1 MKNKKII
8 EICGILSMLL
18 FFAIV
23 IWCGKSKERA
33 ANKIE
38 RQVERT
44 LRSMTTREKV
54 AQLIVS
60 QTDSYIFSQGHA
72 LMTDTLVGIEGI
84 GGLLIIQD
92 SLPRFL
98 TRMNQLQA
106 MSKIPLLV
114 SIDGEWG
121 PSMRFSEFP
130 FFPQQMQL
138 GALPSDS
145 LIYKMGLAVAE
156 QCQMANIHIN
166 YAPVVDINVN
176 PQNPVI
182 HTRSFGENR
191 DKVTAYGRAY
201 MKGMQDGGLIA
212 CSKHFPGHG
221 DTEVD
226 SHKGLPVL
234 PFSRERL
241 DSLELYPFRD
251 QIRHGVEMVMMGH
264 LHIPALDSAVSSI
277 SYPIVTGLLREELGF
292 EGIIVTDALTMKGVS
307 ENMESAEI
315 ALAAY
320 KAGVDILLKPGDIIA
335 SIDRLEEAMNS
346 GECDIEELNERV
358 RKTLRMKARLGMLE
372 RNYDATVD
380 TTHIAERV
388 KKPEHIA
395 LIQEMADQSMT
406 LVDNKLGIVP
416 IDMSKKIAYVAYNA
430 KRIPM
435 LREYGDIEGLSGYNP
450 ETGMVDSTTLMY
462 QHLLKAAYPQPLPEG
477 TQKSELF
484 RGPREGKGDS
494 KVHYFALDK
503 KSSKKDIAAVEK
515 QLSDYDVVILA
526 CHDPRGRSRK
536 DLIAEEHVNVL
547 EGIVKKYHPL
557 LVHYGS
563 PYGLSDL
570 PWKEHLGGLLV
581 AYKDSESNQKA
592 AAKILTGEIKAVG
605 QLPVTVEELTIND

>member
-8 EICGILSMLL
+8 EIAGICAMLL
-18 FFAIV
+18 FIFNVVRIGTA
-23 IWCGKSKERA
+23 ENRE
-33 ANKIE
+33 ANRIE

-44 LRSMTTREKV
+44 LKKMTTREKV

-60 QTDSYIFSQGHA
+60 QTDSYIFSEGHA

-98 TRMNQLQA
+98 TRMNQLQE

-121 PSMRFSEFP
+121 PSMRFSEYP

-145 LIYKMGLAVAE
+145 LIYEMGLAVAE

-176 PQNPVI
+176 PKNPVI
-182 HTRSFGENR
+182 HARSFGEDR

-201 MKGMQDGGLIA
+201 MKGMQDGGIIA

-241 DSLELYPFRD
+241 DSLELYPFCD
-251 QIRHGVEMVMMGH
+251 QIKHGVGMVMMGH

-292 EGIIVTDALTMKGVS
+292 NGIIVTDALTMKGVS

-358 RKTLRMKARLGMLE
+358 RKTLRLKAQFGMLE
-372 RNYDATVD
+372 RNYNASVD
-380 TTHIAERV
+380 TTGISERV

-406 LVDNKLGIVP
+406 LVDNELGIIP
-416 IDMSKKIAYVAYNA
+416 IDMSKKVAYVAYNA

-462 QHLLKAAYPQPLPEG
+462 QHLLKEAMRRGGDKAKRQEG
-477 TQKSELF
+477 
-484 RGPREGKGDS
+484 D
-494 KVHYFALDK
+494 VHYFALDK

-536 DLIAEEHVNVL
+536 DLIAEEHVQAL
-547 EGIVKKYHPL
+547 EGLVKKHHPV

-592 AAKILTGEIKAVG
+592 AAKVLTGEIEAVG
-605 QLPVTVEELTIND
+605 VLPVTVE

>member
-1 MKNKKII
+1 MRNKQKIN
-8 EICGILSMLL
+8 ILLVS
-18 FFAIV
+18 IV
-23 IWCGKSKERA
+23 LMGVCASCGKWQA
-33 ANKIE
+33 ANTARQERRIE

-44 LRSMTTREKV
+44 LKGMTTREKV

-60 QTDSYIFSQGHA
+60 QTDSYIFSDGHA
-72 LMTDTLVGIEGI
+72 LLTDTLVGIEGI

-92 SLPRFL
+92 SLPRYL
-98 TRMNQLQA
+98 NRMNELQK
-106 MSKIPLLV
+106 MSKIPLIV

-138 GALPSDS
+138 GALSSDS
-145 LIYKMGLAVAE
+145 LLYEMGLAVAE
-156 QCQMANIHIN
+156 QCQMVNIHIN

-176 PQNPVI
+176 PKNPVI
-182 HTRSFGENR
+182 HARSFGEDR
-191 DKVTAYGRAY
+191 DKVTTYGRAY
-201 MKGMQDGGLIA
+201 MRGMQDGGIIA

-251 QIRHGVEMVMMGH
+251 QIQHGVEMVMMGH

-277 SYPIVTGLLREELGF
+277 SYPIVTKLLREELGF
-292 EGIIVTDALTMKGVS
+292 DGMIVTDALTMKGVS

-335 SIDRLEEAMNS
+335 SIDRLEAAMNS
-346 GECDIEELNERV
+346 GECDIADLDERV
-358 RKTLRMKARLGMLE
+358 KKTLRMKAKFGMLA
-372 RNYDATVD
+372 RNYDPTVD
-380 TTHIAERV
+380 TTGIVERV
-388 KKPEHIA
+388 KKPEHMA
-395 LIQEMADQSMT
+395 LVQEMADQSMT
-406 LVDNKLGIVP
+406 LVNNQAGLIP
-416 IDMSKKIAYVAYNA
+416 LDMTKSIAYVAYNA

-435 LREYGDIEGLSGYNP
+435 HREYGDIEGLSGYNP

-462 QHLLKAAYPQPLPEG
+462 QHLLKNSALAA
-477 TQKSELF
+477 
-484 RGPREGKGDS
+484 DS
-494 KVHYFALDK
+494 LSKIHYFSLDK
-503 KSSKKDIAAVEK
+503 KSSVKDIQLLCK
-515 QLSDYDVVILA
+515 QLQGYDLVILA

-536 DLIAEEHVNVL
+536 DLIAEEHLGAL
-547 EGIVKKYHPL
+547 ESLVKKYQPL

-570 PWKEHLGGLLV
+570 PWLDSLGGVLV

-592 AAKILTGEIKAVG
+592 AAKVLTGEIEAVG
-605 QLPVTVEELTIND
+605 VLPVTIE

>member
-1 MKNKKII
+1 MKNKAIRETLGII
-8 EICGILSMLL
+8 VMLS
-18 FFAIV
+18 FIFTV
-23 IWCGKSKERA
+23 VWCGKREERA
-33 ANKIE
+33 INRME

-44 LRSMTTREKV
+44 LKGMTTREKV

-60 QTDSYIFSQGHA
+60 QTDSYIFSEGHA

-98 TRMNQLQA
+98 TRMNQLQE

-121 PSMRFSEFP
+121 PSMRFGEFP

-145 LIYKMGLAVAE
+145 LIYEMGLAVAE

-176 PQNPVI
+176 PKNPVI
-182 HTRSFGENR
+182 HARSFGENR

-251 QIRHGVEMVMMGH
+251 QIKHGVEMVMMGH
-264 LHIPALDSAVSSI
+264 LHIPCLDSAVSSI
-277 SYPIVTGLLREELGF
+277 SYPIVTELLKEELGF
-292 EGIIVTDALTMKGVS
+292 DGIIVTDALTMKGVS
-307 ENMESAEI
+307 ENMTSAEI

-335 SIDRLEEAMNS
+335 AIDRLEEAMLS
-346 GECDIEELNERV
+346 GECDLADLDERV
-358 RKTLRMKARLGMLE
+358 RKTLRLKARFGMLE
-372 RNYDATVD
+372 RNYDPTVD
-380 TTHIAERV
+380 TTNIAERV

-395 LIQEMADQSMT
+395 LIQEMANQSMT
-406 LVDNKLGIVP
+406 LVDNKLSILP

-435 LREYGDIEGLSGYNP
+435 HREYGDIEGLSGYNP

-462 QHLLKAAYPQPLPEG
+462 QHLLKEAMRRGGDKANMQEG
-477 TQKSELF
+477 E
-484 RGPREGKGDS
+484 
-494 KVHYFALDK
+494 VHYFALDK

-536 DLIAEEHVNVL
+536 DLLAEEHVKAL
-547 EGIVKKYHPL
+547 ESMVKKYHPV

-563 PYGLSDL
+563 PYGLSNL
-570 PWKEHLGGLLV
+570 PWKEDLGGLLV

-592 AAKILTGEIKAVG
+592 AAKVLTGEIEAVG
-605 QLPVTVEELTIND
+605 ELPVTVE

>member
-1 MKNKKII
+1 MKNKKIK
-8 EICGILSMLL
+8 EICGICAMVL
-18 FFAIV
+18 FFATV
-23 IWCGKSKERA
+23 VWCGKSEERA
-33 ANKIE
+33 AKRIE

-44 LRSMTTREKV
+44 LRKMTTREKV

-60 QTDSYIFSQGHA
+60 QTDSYIFSEGHA

-98 TRMNQLQA
+98 TRMNQLQE

-138 GALPSDS
+138 GALASDS
-145 LIYKMGLAVAE
+145 LIYELGLAVAE
-156 QCQMANIHIN
+156 QCKMANIHIN

-176 PQNPVI
+176 PKNPVI
-182 HTRSFGENR
+182 HARSFGENR
-191 DKVTAYGRAY
+191 DKVTAFGRAY
-201 MKGMQDGGLIA
+201 MKGMQDGGIIA

-251 QIRHGVEMVMMGH
+251 QIKHGVEMVMMGH

-277 SYPIVTGLLREELGF
+277 SYPIVTGLLRQELGF

-335 SIDRLEEAMNS
+335 SIDRLEAAMNS
-346 GECDIEELNERV
+346 GECDIEELDERV
-358 RKTLRMKARLGMLE
+358 RKTLRMKARFGMLE

-380 TTHIAERV
+380 TTNISERV

-416 IDMSKKIAYVAYNA
+416 IDMTKKIAYVAYNA

-462 QHLLKAAYPQPLPEG
+462 QHLLKEAKGERQEA
-477 TQKSELF
+477 
-484 RGPREGKGDS
+484 RGE
-494 KVHYFALDK
+494 VHYFALDK

-536 DLIAEEHVNVL
+536 DLIAEEHVAAL
-547 EGIVKKYHPL
+547 ESLIKKHHPI

-563 PYGLSDL
+563 PYGLSNL
-570 PWKEHLGGLLV
+570 PWKQELGGLLV

-592 AAKILTGEIKAVG
+592 AAKVLTGEIEAIG
-605 QLPVTVEELTIND
+605 ELPVSVE

>member
-1 MKNKKII
+1 MKNKKIK
-8 EICGILSMLL
+8 EICGICAMIL
-18 FFAIV
+18 FFATV
-23 IWCGKSKERA
+23 VWCGKSEERA
-33 ANKIE
+33 INRME

-44 LRSMTTREKV
+44 LKNMTTREKV

-60 QTDSYIFSQGHA
+60 QTDSYIFSEGHA

-98 TRMNQLQA
+98 TRMNQLQE

-121 PSMRFSEFP
+121 PSMRFSEYP

-145 LIYKMGLAVAE
+145 LIYEMGLAVAE

-176 PQNPVI
+176 PKNPVI
-182 HTRSFGENR
+182 HARSFGEDR

-201 MKGMQDGGLIA
+201 MKGMQDGGIIA

-251 QIRHGVEMVMMGH
+251 QIKHGVGMVMMGH

-292 EGIIVTDALTMKGVS
+292 NGIIVTDALTMKGVS

-358 RKTLRMKARLGMLE
+358 RKTLRLKAQFGMLE
-372 RNYDATVD
+372 RNYNASVD
-380 TTHIAERV
+380 TTGISERV

-406 LVDNKLGIVP
+406 LVDNKLGIIP
-416 IDMSKKIAYVAYNA
+416 IDMSKKVAYVAYNA

-462 QHLLKAAYPQPLPEG
+462 QHLLKEAMRRGGDKAKRQEG
-477 TQKSELF
+477 
-484 RGPREGKGDS
+484 D
-494 KVHYFALDK
+494 VHYFALDK

-536 DLIAEEHVNVL
+536 DLIAEEHVQAL
-547 EGIVKKYHPL
+547 ESLVKKHHPV

-592 AAKILTGEIKAVG
+592 AAKVLTGEIEAVG
-605 QLPVTVEELTIND
+605 VLPVTVE

>member
-8 EICGILSMLL
+8 EIAGICAMLL
-18 FFAIV
+18 FIFNVVRI
-23 IWCGKSKERA
+23 GTTENRE
-33 ANKIE
+33 ANRIE

-44 LRSMTTREKV
+44 LKKMTTREKV

-60 QTDSYIFSQGHA
+60 QTDSYIFSEGHA

-98 TRMNQLQA
+98 TRMNQLQE

-121 PSMRFSEFP
+121 PSMRFSEYP

-145 LIYKMGLAVAE
+145 LIYEMGLAVAE
-156 QCQMANIHIN
+156 QCKMANIHIN

-176 PQNPVI
+176 PKNPVI
-182 HTRSFGENR
+182 HARSFGEDR

-201 MKGMQDGGLIA
+201 MKGMQDGGIIA

-251 QIRHGVEMVMMGH
+251 QIKHGVEMVMMGH

-277 SYPIVTGLLREELGF
+277 SYPIVTGLLREEMGF
-292 EGIIVTDALTMKGVS
+292 NGIIVTDALTMKGVS

-346 GECDIEELNERV
+346 GECDIEDLNERV
-358 RKTLRMKARLGMLE
+358 RKTLRLKARFGMLE
-372 RNYDATVD
+372 RNYNPTVD
-380 TTHIAERV
+380 TTNIAERV

-395 LIQEMADQSMT
+395 LVQEMADQSMT
-406 LVDNKLGIVP
+406 LVDNPSGIIP
-416 IDMSKKIAYVAYNA
+416 IDMTKKIAYVAYNA

-462 QHLLKAAYPQPLPEG
+462 QHLLKEA
-477 TQKSELF
+477 
-484 RGPREGKGDS
+484 KGDEARGE
-494 KVHYFALDK
+494 VHYFALDK
-503 KSSKKDIAAVEK
+503 KSSAKDIASVEK

-536 DLIAEEHVNVL
+536 DLIAQEHLKAL
-547 EGIVKKYHPL
+547 EKIVKKHQPI

-570 PWKEHLGGLLV
+570 PWIKELGGLLV

-592 AAKILTGEIKAVG
+592 AAKVLTGEIEAIGV
-605 QLPVTVEELTIND
+605 LPVTVE

>member
-8 EICGILSMLL
+8 EIAGICAMLL
-18 FFAIV
+18 FIFNVVRIGTA
-23 IWCGKSKERA
+23 ENRE
-33 ANKIE
+33 ANRIE

-44 LRSMTTREKV
+44 LKKMTTREKV

-60 QTDSYIFSQGHA
+60 QTDSYIFSDGHA

-84 GGLLIIQD
+84 GGLLVIQD
-92 SLPRFL
+92 SLPRYL
-98 TRMNQLQA
+98 NRMNELQQ
-106 MSKIPLLV
+106 MSKIPLIV

-121 PSMRFSEFP
+121 PSMRFGEFP

-145 LIYKMGLAVAE
+145 LIYEMGLAVAE
-156 QCQMANIHIN
+156 QCKMVNIHIN
-166 YAPVVDINVN
+166 YAPVVDININ
-176 PQNPVI
+176 PKNPVI
-182 HTRSFGENR
+182 HARSFGEDR

-201 MKGMQDGGLIA
+201 MKGMQDGGIIA

-251 QIRHGVEMVMMGH
+251 QIKHGVEMVMMGH

-277 SYPIVTGLLREELGF
+277 SYPIVTELLRKELGF
-292 EGIIVTDALTMKGVS
+292 NGMIVTDALTMKGVS

-346 GECDIEELNERV
+346 GECDLADLDERV
-358 RKTLRMKARLGMLE
+358 KKALRMKARFGMLE

-380 TTHIAERV
+380 TTGIAQRV
-388 KKPEHIA
+388 KKPEHVA
-395 LIQEMADQSMT
+395 LVQEMADKSMT
-406 LVDNKLGIVP
+406 LVDNKLGIIP
-416 IDMSKKIAYVAYNA
+416 IDMTKKIAYVAYNA

-435 LREYGDIEGLSGYNP
+435 HREYGDIEGLSGYNP

-462 QHLLKAAYPQPLPEG
+462 QHLLKAAHPQPLPKE
-477 TQKSELF
+477 
-484 RGPREGKGDS
+484 KGVCE
-494 KVHYFALDK
+494 VHYFALDK
-503 KSSKKDIAAVEK
+503 KSSAKDIALVEK
-515 QLSDYDVVILA
+515 QLKGYDVVILA

-536 DLIAEEHVNVL
+536 DLIAEEHVKAL
-547 EGIVKKYHPL
+547 ESLVKKHQPI

-570 PWKEHLGGLLV
+570 PWKEDLGGLLV

-592 AAKILTGEIKAVG
+592 AAKVLTGEIEAVG
-605 QLPVTVEELTIND
+605 VLPVTVE

>member
-1 MKNKKII
+1 MKNKKIK
-8 EICGILSMLL
+8 EICGICAMIL
-18 FFAIV
+18 FFATV
-23 IWCGKSKERA
+23 VWCGKSEERA
-33 ANKIE
+33 INRME

-44 LRSMTTREKV
+44 LKNMTTREKV

-60 QTDSYIFSQGHA
+60 QTDSYIFSEGHA

-98 TRMNQLQA
+98 TRMNQLQE

-121 PSMRFSEFP
+121 PSMRFSEYP

-145 LIYKMGLAVAE
+145 LIYEMGLAVAE

-176 PQNPVI
+176 PKNPVI
-182 HTRSFGENR
+182 HARSFGEDR

-201 MKGMQDGGLIA
+201 MKGMQDGGIIA

-251 QIRHGVEMVMMGH
+251 QIKHGVGMVMMGH

-292 EGIIVTDALTMKGVS
+292 NGIIVTDALTMKGVS

-320 KAGVDILLKPGDIIA
+320 KAGVDILLKTGDIIA

-358 RKTLRMKARLGMLE
+358 RKTLRLKAQFGMLE
-372 RNYDATVD
+372 RNYNASVD
-380 TTHIAERV
+380 TTGISERV

-406 LVDNKLGIVP
+406 LVDNKLGIIP
-416 IDMSKKIAYVAYNA
+416 IDMSKKVAYVAYNA

-462 QHLLKAAYPQPLPEG
+462 QHLLKAAYPQPLPES
-477 TQKSELF
+477 TPKSELF
-484 RGPREGKGDS
+484 RGPREGKGAS

-536 DLIAEEHVNVL
+536 DLIAEEHVQAL
-547 EGIVKKYHPL
+547 ESLVKKHHPV

-592 AAKILTGEIKAVG
+592 AAKVLTGEIEAVG
-605 QLPVTVEELTIND
+605 VLPVTME

>member
-1 MKNKKII
+1 MKNKKLL
-8 EICGILSMLL
+8 EIGGICAMLL
-18 FFAIV
+18 FIFNVVRI
-23 IWCGKSKERA
+23 GTSENRT
-33 ANKIE
+33 ANRIE

-44 LRSMTTREKV
+44 LKTMTTREKV

-60 QTDSYIFSQGHA
+60 QTDSYIFSEGHA
-72 LMTDTLVGIEGI
+72 LLTDTLVGMEGI

-92 SLPRFL
+92 SLPRYL
-98 TRMNQLQA
+98 NRMNELQK
-106 MSKIPLLV
+106 MSKIPIIV

-121 PSMRFSEFP
+121 PSMRFGEFP

-145 LIYKMGLAVAE
+145 LIYEMGLAVAE
-156 QCQMANIHIN
+156 QCKMVNIHIN

-176 PQNPVI
+176 PKNPVI
-182 HTRSFGENR
+182 HARSFGENR

-201 MKGMQDGGLIA
+201 MKGMQDGGIIA

-251 QIRHGVEMVMMGH
+251 QIKHGVEMVMMGH
-264 LHIPALDSAVSSI
+264 LHIPALDSTVSSI
-277 SYPIVTGLLREELGF
+277 SYPIVTELLKNELGF
-292 EGIIVTDALTMKGVS
+292 KGMIVTDALTMKGVS

-335 SIDRLEEAMNS
+335 SIDRLEEAMLS
-346 GECDIEELNERV
+346 GECDINDLDERV
-358 RKTLRMKARLGMLE
+358 KKTLRMKARFGMLE
-372 RNYDATVD
+372 RGYDATVD
-380 TTHIAERV
+380 TTGIAERV

-406 LVDNKLGIVP
+406 LVDNKLGIIP
-416 IDMSKKIAYVAYNA
+416 LDITKKIAYVAYNA

-435 LREYGDIEGLSGYNP
+435 HREYGDIEGLSGYNP

-462 QHLLKAAYPQPLPEG
+462 QHLLKEA
-477 TQKSELF
+477 
-484 RGPREGKGDS
+484 KGE
-494 KVHYFALDK
+494 KLEAKGEVHYFALDK
-503 KSSKKDIAAVEK
+503 KSSAKDIALVEK
-515 QLSDYDVVILA
+515 QLKGYDVVILA

-536 DLIAEEHVNVL
+536 DLINPEHL
-547 EGIVKKYHPL
+547 KAFETMVKKHQPI

-570 PWKEHLGGLLV
+570 PWLHDLGGILM

-592 AAKILTGEIKAVG
+592 AAKVLTGEIEAVG
-605 QLPVTVEELTIND
+605 ELPVSYEF

>member
-1 MKNKKII
+1 MRNKQKIN
-8 EICGILSMLL
+8 ILLVS
-18 FFAIV
+18 IV
-23 IWCGKSKERA
+23 LMGVCASCGKWQA
-33 ANKIE
+33 ANTARQERRIE

-44 LRSMTTREKV
+44 LKGMTTREKV

-60 QTDSYIFSQGHA
+60 QTDSYIFSDGHA
-72 LMTDTLVGIEGI
+72 LLTDTLVGIEGI

-92 SLPRFL
+92 SLPRYL
-98 TRMNQLQA
+98 NRMNELQK
-106 MSKIPLLV
+106 MSKIPLIV

-145 LIYKMGLAVAE
+145 LIYEMGLAVAE
-156 QCQMANIHIN
+156 QCKMVNIHIN

-176 PQNPVI
+176 PKNPVI
-182 HTRSFGENR
+182 HARSFGEDR

-201 MKGMQDGGLIA
+201 MRGMQDGGIIA

-251 QIRHGVEMVMMGH
+251 QIQHGVEMVMMGH

-277 SYPIVTGLLREELGF
+277 SYPIVTKLLREELGF
-292 EGIIVTDALTMKGVS
+292 DGMIVTDALTMKGVS
-307 ENMESAEI
+307 ENTQSAEI

-335 SIDRLEEAMNS
+335 SIDRLEAAMNS
-346 GECDIEELNERV
+346 GECDIADLDERV
-358 RKTLRMKARLGMLE
+358 KKTLRMKAKFGMLA
-372 RNYDATVD
+372 RNYDPTVD
-380 TTHIAERV
+380 TTGIVERV
-388 KKPEHIA
+388 KKPEHMA
-395 LIQEMADQSMT
+395 LVQEMADQSMT
-406 LVDNKLGIVP
+406 LVNNQAGLIP
-416 IDMSKKIAYVAYNA
+416 LDMTKSIAYVAYNA

-435 LREYGDIEGLSGYNP
+435 HREYGDIEGLSGYNP

-462 QHLLKAAYPQPLPEG
+462 QHLLKNSALAA
-477 TQKSELF
+477 
-484 RGPREGKGDS
+484 DS
-494 KVHYFALDK
+494 LSKIHYFSLDK
-503 KSSKKDIAAVEK
+503 KSSVKDIQLLCK
-515 QLSDYDVVILA
+515 QLQGYDLVILA

-536 DLIAEEHVNVL
+536 DLIAEEHLGAL
-547 EGIVKKYHPL
+547 ESLVKKYQPL

-570 PWKEHLGGLLV
+570 PWLDSLGGVLV

-592 AAKILTGEIKAVG
+592 AAKVLIGEIEAVG
-605 QLPVTVEELTIND
+605 VLPVTIE

>member
-8 EICGILSMLL
+8 EICGICAMLL
-18 FFAIV
+18 FIFNVVRIGTA
-23 IWCGKSKERA
+23 ENRE
-33 ANKIE
+33 ANRIE

-44 LRSMTTREKV
+44 LKKMTTREKV

-60 QTDSYIFSQGHA
+60 QTDSYIFSEGHA

-98 TRMNQLQA
+98 TRMNQLQE

-121 PSMRFSEFP
+121 PSMRFGEYP

-145 LIYKMGLAVAE
+145 LIYEMGLAVAE
-156 QCQMANIHIN
+156 QCLMANIHIN

-176 PQNPVI
+176 PKNPVI
-182 HTRSFGENR
+182 HARSFGEDR

-201 MKGMQDGGLIA
+201 MKGMQDGGIIA

-251 QIRHGVEMVMMGH
+251 QIKHGVEMVMMGH

-277 SYPIVTGLLREELGF
+277 SYPIVTGLLKEEMKF
-292 EGIIVTDALTMKGVS
+292 DGIIVTDALTMKGVS

-346 GECDIEELNERV
+346 GECDIEDLNERV
-358 RKTLRMKARLGMLE
+358 RKTLRLKARFGMLE
-372 RNYDATVD
+372 RNYSATVD
-380 TTHIAERV
+380 TTNISERV

-395 LIQEMADQSMT
+395 LIQEMAEQSMT
-406 LVDNKLGIVP
+406 LLNNQSSIIP
-416 IDMSKKIAYVAYNA
+416 IDANQKIAYVAYNA

-450 ETGMVDSTTLMY
+450 ETGMIDSTTLMY
-462 QHLLKAAYPQPLPEG
+462 QHLLKKTKGEG
-477 TQKSELF
+477 A
-484 RGPREGKGDS
+484 KGE
-494 KVHYFALDK
+494 VHYFALDK
-503 KSSKKDIAAVEK
+503 KSSEKDIAKVYA
-515 QLSDYDVVILA
+515 QLADYDVVILA

-536 DLIAEEHVNVL
+536 DLIAAEHIKAM
-547 EGIVKKYHPL
+547 EKIVKKYQPI

-570 PWKEHLGGLLV
+570 PWRGDLGGILV

-592 AAKILTGEIKAVG
+592 AAKVLTGEIEAIGV
-605 QLPVTVEELTIND
+605 LPVTVE

>member
-1 MKNKKII
+1 MKNKKIE
-8 EICGILSMLL
+8 EICGICAMLL
-18 FFAIV
+18 FFASV
-23 IWCGKSKERA
+23 VWSGKSEERA
-33 ANKIE
+33 INRME

-44 LRSMTTREKV
+44 LKKMTTREKV

-60 QTDSYIFSQGHA
+60 QTDSYIFSEGHA

-98 TRMNQLQA
+98 TRMNQLQE

-121 PSMRFSEFP
+121 PSMRFSEYP

-145 LIYKMGLAVAE
+145 LIYEMGLAVAE

-176 PQNPVI
+176 PKNPVI
-182 HTRSFGENR
+182 HARSFGEDR

-201 MKGMQDGGLIA
+201 MKGMQDGGIIA

-251 QIRHGVEMVMMGH
+251 QIKHGVGMVMMGH

-292 EGIIVTDALTMKGVS
+292 NGIIVTDALTMKGVS

-358 RKTLRMKARLGMLE
+358 RKTLRLKAQFGMLE
-372 RNYDATVD
+372 RNYNASVD
-380 TTHIAERV
+380 TTGISERV

-406 LVDNKLGIVP
+406 LVDNKLGILP

-435 LREYGDIEGLSGYNP
+435 HREYGDIEGLSGYNP

-462 QHLLKAAYPQPLPEG
+462 QHLLKAASPQPLPES
-477 TQKSELF
+477 TPKSEHF
-484 RGPREGKGDS
+484 RGPREGKGAS

-503 KSSKKDIAAVEK
+503 KSSKKDIATVEK

-536 DLIAEEHVNVL
+536 DLIAEEHVQAL
-547 EGIVKKYHPL
+547 ESLVKKHHPV

-563 PYGLSDL
+563 PYELSNL

-592 AAKILTGEIKAVG
+592 AAKVLTGEIEAVG
-605 QLPVTVEELTIND
+605 VLPVTVE

>member
-1 MKNKKII
+1 MRNKQKIN
-8 EICGILSMLL
+8 ILLVS
-18 FFAIV
+18 IV
-23 IWCGKSKERA
+23 LMGVCASCGKWQA
-33 ANKIE
+33 ANTARQERRIE

-44 LRSMTTREKV
+44 LKGMTTREKV

-60 QTDSYIFSQGHA
+60 QTDSYIFSDGHA
-72 LMTDTLVGIEGI
+72 LLTDTLVGIEGI

-92 SLPRFL
+92 SLPRYL
-98 TRMNQLQA
+98 NRMNELQK
-106 MSKIPLLV
+106 MSKIPLIV

-145 LIYKMGLAVAE
+145 LIYEMGLAVAE
-156 QCQMANIHIN
+156 QCKMVNIHIN

-176 PQNPVI
+176 PKNPVI
-182 HTRSFGENR
+182 HARSFGEDR
-191 DKVTAYGRAY
+191 DKVTTYGRAY
-201 MKGMQDGGLIA
+201 MRGMQDGGIIA

-251 QIRHGVEMVMMGH
+251 QIQHGVEMVMMGH

-277 SYPIVTGLLREELGF
+277 SYPIVTKLLREELGF
-292 EGIIVTDALTMKGVS
+292 DGIIVTDALTMKGVS

-335 SIDRLEEAMNS
+335 SIDRLEAAMNS
-346 GECDIEELNERV
+346 GECDIADLDERV
-358 RKTLRMKARLGMLE
+358 KKTLRMKAKFGMLA
-372 RNYDATVD
+372 RNYDPTVD
-380 TTHIAERV
+380 TTGIVERV
-388 KKPEHIA
+388 KKPEHMA
-395 LIQEMADQSMT
+395 LVQEMADQSMT
-406 LVDNKLGIVP
+406 LVNNQAGLIP
-416 IDMSKKIAYVAYNA
+416 LDMTKSIAYVAYNA

-435 LREYGDIEGLSGYNP
+435 HREYGDIEGLSGYNP

-462 QHLLKAAYPQPLPEG
+462 QHLLKNSALAA
-477 TQKSELF
+477 
-484 RGPREGKGDS
+484 DS
-494 KVHYFALDK
+494 LSKIHYFSLDK
-503 KSSKKDIAAVEK
+503 KSSVKDIQLLCK
-515 QLSDYDVVILA
+515 QLQGYDLVILA

-536 DLIAEEHVNVL
+536 DLIAEEHLGAL
-547 EGIVKKYHPL
+547 ESLVKKYQPL

-570 PWKEHLGGLLV
+570 PWLDSLGGVLV

-592 AAKILTGEIKAVG
+592 AAKVLTGEIEAVG
-605 QLPVTVEELTIND
+605 VLPVTIE

>member
-1 MKNKKII
+1 MKNKKIT
-8 EICGILSMLL
+8 EICGICAMLL
-18 FFAIV
+18 FFFYV
-23 IWCGKSKERA
+23 VWCGKSEERA
-33 ANKIE
+33 IKRME

-44 LRSMTTREKV
+44 LKGMTTREKV

-60 QTDSYIFSQGHA
+60 QTDSYIFSEGHA

-98 TRMNQLQA
+98 TRMNQLQE

-121 PSMRFSEFP
+121 PSMRFSEYP

-145 LIYKMGLAVAE
+145 LIYEMGIAVAE
-156 QCQMANIHIN
+156 QCKMANIHIN

-176 PQNPVI
+176 PKNPVI
-182 HTRSFGENR
+182 HARSFGEDR

-201 MKGMQDGGLIA
+201 MKGMQDGGIIA

-251 QIRHGVEMVMMGH
+251 QIKHGVEMVMMGH

-277 SYPIVTGLLREELGF
+277 SYPIVTGLLREEMGF
-292 EGIIVTDALTMKGVS
+292 NGIIVTDALTMKGVS

-346 GECDIEELNERV
+346 GECDIEDLNERV
-358 RKTLRMKARLGMLE
+358 RKTLRLKARFGMLE
-372 RNYDATVD
+372 RNYNPTVD
-380 TTHIAERV
+380 TTNIAERV

-395 LIQEMADQSMT
+395 LVQEMADQSMT
-406 LVDNKLGIVP
+406 LVDNQSGIIP
-416 IDMSKKIAYVAYNA
+416 IDMTKKIAYVAYNA

-462 QHLLKAAYPQPLPEG
+462 QHLLKEAKG
-477 TQKSELF
+477 QKGE
-484 RGPREGKGDS
+484 
-494 KVHYFALDK
+494 VHYFALDK
-503 KSSKKDIAAVEK
+503 KSSAKDIASVEK

-536 DLIAEEHVNVL
+536 DLIAQEHLKAL
-547 EGIVKKYHPL
+547 EKIVKKHQPI

-570 PWKEHLGGLLV
+570 PWIKELGGLLV

-592 AAKILTGEIKAVG
+592 AAKVLTGEIEAIG
-605 QLPVTVEELTIND
+605 QLPVTVETL

>member
-1 MKNKKII
+1 MKNKKIK
-8 EICGILSMLL
+8 EICGICAMIL
-18 FFAIV
+18 FFATV
-23 IWCGKSKERA
+23 VWCGKSEERA
-33 ANKIE
+33 INRME

-44 LRSMTTREKV
+44 LKNMTTREKV

-60 QTDSYIFSQGHA
+60 QTDSYIFSEGHA

-98 TRMNQLQA
+98 TRMNQLQE

-121 PSMRFSEFP
+121 PSMRFSEYP

-145 LIYKMGLAVAE
+145 LIYEMGLAVAE
-156 QCQMANIHIN
+156 QCKMANIHIN

-176 PQNPVI
+176 PKNPVI
-182 HTRSFGENR
+182 HARSFGEDR

-201 MKGMQDGGLIA
+201 MKGMQDGGIIA

-251 QIRHGVEMVMMGH
+251 QIKHGVGMVMMGH

-292 EGIIVTDALTMKGVS
+292 NGIIVTDALTMKGVS

-358 RKTLRMKARLGMLE
+358 RKTLRLKAQFGMLE
-372 RNYDATVD
+372 RNYNASVD
-380 TTHIAERV
+380 TTGISERV

-406 LVDNKLGIVP
+406 LVDNKLGIIP
-416 IDMSKKIAYVAYNA
+416 IDMSKKVAYVAYNA

-462 QHLLKAAYPQPLPEG
+462 QHLLKEAMRRGGDKAKRQEG
-477 TQKSELF
+477 
-484 RGPREGKGDS
+484 D
-494 KVHYFALDK
+494 VHYFALDK
-503 KSSKKDIAAVEK
+503 KSSKKYIAAIEK

-536 DLIAEEHVNVL
+536 DLIAEEHVQAL
-547 EGIVKKYHPL
+547 ESLVKKHHPV

-592 AAKILTGEIKAVG
+592 AAKVLTGEIEAVG
-605 QLPVTVEELTIND
+605 VLPVTVE

>member
-1 MKNKKII
+1 MRNKQKIN
-8 EICGILSMLL
+8 ILLVS
-18 FFAIV
+18 IV
-23 IWCGKSKERA
+23 LMGVCASCGKWQA
-33 ANKIE
+33 ANTARQERRIE

-44 LRSMTTREKV
+44 LKGMTTREKV

-60 QTDSYIFSQGHA
+60 QTDSYIFSDGHA
-72 LMTDTLVGIEGI
+72 LLTDTLVGIEGI

-92 SLPRFL
+92 SLPRYL
-98 TRMNQLQA
+98 NRMNELQK
-106 MSKIPLLV
+106 MSKIPLIV

-145 LIYKMGLAVAE
+145 LIYEMGLAVAE
-156 QCQMANIHIN
+156 QCKMVNIHIN

-176 PQNPVI
+176 PKNPVI
-182 HTRSFGENR
+182 HARSFGEDR
-191 DKVTAYGRAY
+191 DKVTTYGRAY
-201 MKGMQDGGLIA
+201 MRGMQDGGIIA

-251 QIRHGVEMVMMGH
+251 QIQHGVEMVMMGH

-277 SYPIVTGLLREELGF
+277 SYPIVTKLLREELGF
-292 EGIIVTDALTMKGVS
+292 DGMIVTDALTMKGVS

-335 SIDRLEEAMNS
+335 SIDRLEAAMNS
-346 GECDIEELNERV
+346 GECDIADLDERV
-358 RKTLRMKARLGMLE
+358 KKTLRMKAKFGMLA
-372 RNYDATVD
+372 RNYDPTVD
-380 TTHIAERV
+380 TTGIVERV
-388 KKPEHIA
+388 KKPEHMA
-395 LIQEMADQSMT
+395 LVQEMADQSMT
-406 LVDNKLGIVP
+406 LVNNQAGLIP
-416 IDMSKKIAYVAYNA
+416 LDMTKSIAYVAYNA

-435 LREYGDIEGLSGYNP
+435 HREYGDIEGLSGYNP

-462 QHLLKAAYPQPLPEG
+462 QHLLKNSALAA
-477 TQKSELF
+477 
-484 RGPREGKGDS
+484 DS
-494 KVHYFALDK
+494 LSKIHYFSLDK
-503 KSSKKDIAAVEK
+503 KSSVKDIQLLCK
-515 QLSDYDVVILA
+515 QLQGYDLVILA

-536 DLIAEEHVNVL
+536 DLIAEEHLGAL
-547 EGIVKKYHPL
+547 ESLVKKYQPL

-570 PWKEHLGGLLV
+570 PWLDSLGGVLV

-592 AAKILTGEIKAVG
+592 AAKVLTGEIEAVG
-605 QLPVTVEELTIND
+605 VLPITIE

>member
-1 MKNKKII
+1 MKNKKIK
-8 EICGILSMLL
+8 EICGICAMVL
-18 FFAIV
+18 FFATV
-23 IWCGKSKERA
+23 VWCGKSEERA
-33 ANKIE
+33 AKRIE

-44 LRSMTTREKV
+44 LRKMTTREKV

-60 QTDSYIFSQGHA
+60 QTDSYIFSEGHA

-98 TRMNQLQA
+98 TRMNQLQE

-138 GALPSDS
+138 GALASDS
-145 LIYKMGLAVAE
+145 LIYEMGLAVAE
-156 QCQMANIHIN
+156 QCKMANIHIN

-176 PQNPVI
+176 PKNPVI
-182 HTRSFGENR
+182 HARSFGENR
-191 DKVTAYGRAY
+191 DKVTAFGRAY
-201 MKGMQDGGLIA
+201 MKGMQDGGIIA

-251 QIRHGVEMVMMGH
+251 QIKHGVEMVMMGH

-277 SYPIVTGLLREELGF
+277 SHPIVTGLLRQELGF

-335 SIDRLEEAMNS
+335 SIDRLEAAMNS

-358 RKTLRMKARLGMLE
+358 RKTLRMKARFGMLE

-380 TTHIAERV
+380 TTNISERV

-416 IDMSKKIAYVAYNA
+416 IDMTKKIAYVAYNA

-462 QHLLKAAYPQPLPEG
+462 QHLLKEAKGERQEA
-477 TQKSELF
+477 
-484 RGPREGKGDS
+484 RGE
-494 KVHYFALDK
+494 VHYFALDK

-536 DLIAEEHVNVL
+536 DLIAEEHVAAL
-547 EGIVKKYHPL
+547 ENLIKKHHPI

-563 PYGLSDL
+563 PYGLSNL
-570 PWKEHLGGLLV
+570 PWKQELGGLLV

-592 AAKILTGEIKAVG
+592 AAKVLTGEIEAIG
-605 QLPVTVEELTIND
+605 ELPVSVE

>member
-1 MKNKKII
+1 MKNKKIE
-8 EICGILSMLL
+8 EICGICAMLL
-18 FFAIV
+18 FFASV
-23 IWCGKSKERA
+23 VWSGKSEERA
-33 ANKIE
+33 INRME

-44 LRSMTTREKV
+44 LKKMTTREKV

-60 QTDSYIFSQGHA
+60 QTDSYIFSEGHA

-98 TRMNQLQA
+98 TRMNQLQE

-121 PSMRFSEFP
+121 PSMRFSEYP

-145 LIYKMGLAVAE
+145 LIYEMGLAVAE

-176 PQNPVI
+176 PKNPVI
-182 HTRSFGENR
+182 HARSFGEDR

-201 MKGMQDGGLIA
+201 MKGMQDGGIIA

-251 QIRHGVEMVMMGH
+251 QIQHGVEMVMMGH

-277 SYPIVTGLLREELGF
+277 SYPIVTGLLREEMGF
-292 EGIIVTDALTMKGVS
+292 DGIIVTDALTMKGVS

-346 GECDIEELNERV
+346 GECDIADLDERV
-358 RKTLRMKARLGMLE
+358 KKTLRMKAKFGMLE
-372 RNYDATVD
+372 RGYDATVD
-380 TTHIAERV
+380 TTNIAQRV

-406 LVDNKLGIVP
+406 MVNNQAGLIPL
-416 IDMSKKIAYVAYNA
+416 DMTKNIAYVAYNA

-435 LREYGDIEGLSGYNP
+435 HREYGDIEGLSGYNP

-462 QHLLKAAYPQPLPEG
+462 QHLLKTSVLASADG
-477 TQKSELF
+477 ASN
-484 RGPREGKGDS
+484 
-494 KVHYFALDK
+494 VHYFSLDK
-503 KSSKKDIAAVEK
+503 KSSTKDIQLLSK
-515 QLSDYDVVILA
+515 QLESYDIVILA

-536 DLIAEEHVNVL
+536 DLIAEEHLRAL
-547 EGIVKKYHPL
+547 ESLIKKYQPL

-563 PYGLSDL
+563 PYGLSNL
-570 PWKEHLGGLLV
+570 PWMENLGGVLV

-592 AAKILTGEIKAVG
+592 AAKVLTGEIEAVG
-605 QLPVTVEELTIND
+605 VLPVTIE

>member
-1 MKNKKII
+1 MKNKKIK
-8 EICGILSMLL
+8 EICGICAMIL
-18 FFAIV
+18 FFATV
-23 IWCGKSKERA
+23 VWCGKSEERA
-33 ANKIE
+33 INRME

-44 LRSMTTREKV
+44 LKNMTTREKV

-60 QTDSYIFSQGHA
+60 QTDSYIFSEGHA

-98 TRMNQLQA
+98 TRMNQLQE
-106 MSKIPLLV
+106 MSKVPLLV

-121 PSMRFSEFP
+121 PSMRFSEYP

-145 LIYKMGLAVAE
+145 LIYEMGLAVAE

-176 PQNPVI
+176 PKNPVI
-182 HTRSFGENR
+182 HARSFGEDR

-201 MKGMQDGGLIA
+201 MKGMQDGGIIA

-251 QIRHGVEMVMMGH
+251 QIKHGVGMVMMGH

-277 SYPIVTGLLREELGF
+277 SYPIVTGLLRKELGF
-292 EGIIVTDALTMKGVS
+292 DGIIVTDALTMKGVS

-358 RKTLRMKARLGMLE
+358 RKTLRLKAQFGMLE
-372 RNYDATVD
+372 RNYNASVD
-380 TTHIAERV
+380 TTGISERV

-406 LVDNKLGIVP
+406 LVDNKLGIIP
-416 IDMSKKIAYVAYNA
+416 IDMSKKVAYVAYNA

-462 QHLLKAAYPQPLPEG
+462 QHLLKEAMRRGGDKANRQEG
-477 TQKSELF
+477 
-484 RGPREGKGDS
+484 D
-494 KVHYFALDK
+494 VHYFALDK

-536 DLIAEEHVNVL
+536 DLIAEEHVQAL
-547 EGIVKKYHPL
+547 ESLVKKHHPV

-592 AAKILTGEIKAVG
+592 AAKVLTGEIEAVG
-605 QLPVTVEELTIND
+605 VLPVTVE

>member
-1 MKNKKII
+1 MKNKTIR
-8 EICGILSMLL
+8 ESLSIVLMLA
-18 FFAIV
+18 FIFAV
-23 IWCGKSKERA
+23 VWYGKSEERA
-33 ANKIE
+33 ANRIE

-44 LRSMTTREKV
+44 LKKMTTREKV

-60 QTDSYIFSQGHA
+60 QTDSYIFSEGHA
-72 LMTDTLVGIEGI
+72 LLTDTLVGMEGI

-92 SLPRFL
+92 SLPRYL
-98 TRMNQLQA
+98 NRMNELQK
-106 MSKIPLLV
+106 MSKIPIIV

-121 PSMRFSEFP
+121 PSMRFGEFP

-145 LIYKMGLAVAE
+145 LIYEMGLAVAE
-156 QCQMANIHIN
+156 QCKMVNIHIN

-176 PQNPVI
+176 PKNPVI
-182 HTRSFGENR
+182 HARSFGENR

-201 MKGMQDGGLIA
+201 MKGMQDGGIIA

-251 QIRHGVEMVMMGH
+251 QIKHGVEMVMMGH
-264 LHIPALDSAVSSI
+264 LHIPALDSTVSSI
-277 SYPIVTGLLREELGF
+277 SYPIVTELLKNELGF
-292 EGIIVTDALTMKGVS
+292 KGMIVTDALTMKGVS

-335 SIDRLEEAMNS
+335 SIDRLEEAMLS
-346 GECDIEELNERV
+346 GECDINDLDERV
-358 RKTLRMKARLGMLE
+358 KKTLRMKARFGMLE
-372 RNYDATVD
+372 RGYDATVD
-380 TTHIAERV
+380 TTGIAERV
-388 KKPEHIA
+388 KKLEHIA

-416 IDMSKKIAYVAYNA
+416 LDMTKKIAYVAYNA

-435 LREYGDIEGLSGYNP
+435 HREYGDIEGLSGYNP

-462 QHLLKAAYPQPLPEG
+462 QHLLKEA
-477 TQKSELF
+477 
-484 RGPREGKGDS
+484 KGE
-494 KVHYFALDK
+494 KLEAKGEVHYFALDK
-503 KSSKKDIAAVEK
+503 KSSAKDIALVEK
-515 QLSDYDVVILA
+515 QLKRYDVVILA

-536 DLIAEEHVNVL
+536 DLINPEHL
-547 EGIVKKYHPL
+547 KAFETMVKKHQPI

-570 PWKEHLGGLLV
+570 PWLHDLGGILM

-592 AAKILTGEIKAVG
+592 AAKVLTGEIEAVG
-605 QLPVTVEELTIND
+605 ELPVSYEF

>member
-1 MKNKKII
+1 MKNKAIR
-8 EICGILSMLL
+8 ETLGIVLMLA
-18 FFAIV
+18 FIFAV
-23 IWCGKSKERA
+23 VWCGKSEERA
-33 ANKIE
+33 ANRIE

-44 LRSMTTREKV
+44 LKKMTTREKV

-60 QTDSYIFSQGHA
+60 QTDSYIFSEGHA
-72 LMTDTLVGIEGI
+72 LLTDTLVGIEGI

-92 SLPRFL
+92 SLPRYL
-98 TRMNQLQA
+98 NRMNELQA
-106 MSKIPLLV
+106 MSKIPIIV

-145 LIYKMGLAVAE
+145 LIYEMGLAVAE
-156 QCQMANIHIN
+156 QCKMVNIHIN

-176 PQNPVI
+176 PKNPVI
-182 HTRSFGENR
+182 HARSFGENR

-201 MKGMQDGGLIA
+201 MKGMQDGGIIA

-251 QIRHGVEMVMMGH
+251 QIEHGVEMVMMGH
-264 LHIPALDSAVSSI
+264 LHIPALDSTVSSI
-277 SYPIVTGLLREELGF
+277 SYPIVTELLKNELGF
-292 EGIIVTDALTMKGVS
+292 KGMIVTDALTMKGVS

-335 SIDRLEEAMNS
+335 SIDRLEEAMLS
-346 GECDIEELNERV
+346 GECDIKDLDERV
-358 RKTLRMKARLGMLE
+358 KKTLRMKAKFGMLE
-372 RNYDATVD
+372 RGYDATVD
-380 TTHIAERV
+380 TTGIAERV

-406 LVDNKLGIVP
+406 LVDNKAGLVP
-416 IDMSKKIAYVAYNA
+416 FDMKKNIAYVAYNA

-435 LREYGDIEGLSGYNP
+435 HREYGDIEGLSGYNP

-462 QHLLKAAYPQPLPEG
+462 QHLLKEATKARG
-477 TQKSELF
+477 DKSATN
-484 RGPREGKGDS
+484 
-494 KVHYFALDK
+494 VHYFALDK

-515 QLSDYDVVILA
+515 QLADYDVVILA

-536 DLIAEEHVNVL
+536 DLIAEEHVPAL
-547 EGIVKKYHPL
+547 TSLVKKHQPV

-563 PYGLSDL
+563 PYGLSAL
-570 PWKEHLGGLLV
+570 PWLDELGGLLV

-592 AAKILTGEIKAVG
+592 AAKVLTGEIEAVG
-605 QLPVTVEELTIND
+605 ELPVTVE